1 MKTVIYTRCST
12 VQQDHLH
19 QVLALEDYAKRN
31 NLNVVRVFKETISGT
46 TDAKTRPEFSKLLD
60 TLKKDPSIKKVLV
73 RELSRLG
80 RDARQIKN
88 TIEDLAAIGVSV
100 YILNM
105 NLETLNIDGN
115 KDPIASLIL
124 AILAELAEME
134 RATIIERS
142 RSGLLASAKSG
153 RAGGGVLLAYGYRRG
168 QNKELLIDEEESE
181 IIRLIFKLLLE
192 GNGTGKIADKL
203 NELKVPT
210 RTSLVLRE
218 TKKDGKPYKFKE
230 GKWAGNTV
238 LSIINRTDYYGQR
251 KFKREILPC
260 PQIIDKETWDKAQV
274 QLRAN
279 YNENSRNTTHFYL
292 LKGLLKC
299 GCRNCGR
306 NYVGKRRSDGS
317 ENYYHCSSK
326 LRGVEACK
334 NRGVGIYDLNSAVWF
349 MLKYSD
355 EVKEYARINLMNEN
369 EEEKLNSM
377 RNELSIQVSQISK
390 KKKEIEKLIDLYMD
404 GITTKS
410 QVQNKM
416 TKLEKDM
423 SLLKRQERKMIT
435 NISTIENTFMESEKS
450 KKVLEFIDLLDT
462 SELKIQQILK
472 TLLLKIVVLNEPD
485 RTACGVSIYFKGV
498 DYTRRSPFSFWVDSK
513 NKTTG
518 LTDIEEYSYAHCM
531 LTF

>member
-1 MKTVIYTRCST
+1 
-12 VQQDHLH
+12 
-19 QVLALEDYAKRN
+19 
-31 NLNVVRVFKETISGT
+31 
-46 TDAKTRPEFSKLLD
+46 
-60 TLKKDPSIKKVLV
+60 
-73 RELSRLG
+73 
-80 RDARQIKN
+80 
-88 TIEDLAAIGVSV
+88 
-100 YILNM
+100 
-105 NLETLNIDGN
+105 
-115 KDPIASLIL
+115 
-124 AILAELAEME
+124 
-134 RATIIERS
+134 
-142 RSGLLASAKSG
+142 
-153 RAGGGVLLAYGYRRG
+153 
-168 QNKELLIDEEESE
+168 
-181 IIRLIFKLLLE
+181 
-192 GNGTGKIADKL
+192 
-203 NELKVPT
+203 
-210 RTSLVLRE
+210 
-218 TKKDGKPYKFKE
+218 
-230 GKWAGNTV
+230 
-238 LSIINRTDYYGQR
+238 
-251 KFKREILPC
+251 
-260 PQIIDKETWDKAQV
+260 
-274 QLRAN
+274 
-279 YNENSRNTTHFYL
+279 
-292 LKGLLKC
+292 
-299 GCRNCGR
+299 
-306 NYVGKRRSDGS
+306 
-317 ENYYHCSSK
+317 
-326 LRGVEACK
+326 
-334 NRGVGIYDLNSAVWF
+334 
-349 MLKYSD
+349 
-355 EVKEYARINLMNEN
+355 MNEN

>member
-1 MKTVIYTRCST
+1 MKSIIYTRCST

-60 TLKKDPSIKKVLV
+60 TLKKDSSIKKVLV

-100 YILNM
+100 YILNR
-105 NLETLNIDGN
+105 NLETVDIDGN
-115 KDPIASLIL
+115 KDAIANLIL

-134 RATIIERS
+134 RASIIERS

-168 QNKELLIDEEESE
+168 QNKELLMDEEESE
-181 IIRLIFKLLLE
+181 IIRLIFRLLLE

-203 NELKVPT
+203 NELKIPT

-238 LSIINRTDYYGQR
+238 LSIINRTDYYGER
-251 KFKREILPC
+251 KFKSEILPC
-260 PQIIDKETWDKAQV
+260 PQIIDKETWNKAQV

-299 GCRNCGR
+299 DCCGR
-306 NYVGKRRSDGS
+306 NYVGKRRSDGT

-334 NRGVGIYDLNSAVWF
+334 NRGVGIYDLNTAVWF
-349 MLKYSD
+349 MLKYSN
-355 EVKEYARINLMNEN
+355 EVKEYAKDNLMSEN
-369 EEEKLNSM
+369 MDKKLNAMSID
-377 RNELSIQVSQISK
+377 LSIIGSQINK
-390 KKKEIEKLIDLYMD
+390 KKKEIDKLIDLYID
-404 GITTKS
+404 GITTKD

-416 TKLEKDM
+416 NKLEKDM
-423 SLLKRQERKMIT
+423 SSLKRHERKMMT
-435 NISTIENTFMESEKS
+435 DISTIENTLLESEKS
-450 KKVLEFIDLLDT
+450 KKVLEFINLLDS

-472 TLLLKIVVLNEPD
+472 SLLLKIVVINEPESFG
-485 RTACGVSIYFKGV
+485 CGVSIYFKGV
-498 DYTRRSPFSFWVDSK
+498 DYTERCPFSFWVNSK
-513 NKTTG
+513 EKTCG
-518 LTDIEEYSYAHCM
+518 IADIEEYSYSHCL